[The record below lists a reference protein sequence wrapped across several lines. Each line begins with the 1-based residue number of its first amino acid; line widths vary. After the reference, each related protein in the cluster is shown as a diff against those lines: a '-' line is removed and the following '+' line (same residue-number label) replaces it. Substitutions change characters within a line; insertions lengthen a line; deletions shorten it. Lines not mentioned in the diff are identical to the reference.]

1 MLSCCALL
9 LAKVPLL
16 IMIVVVGFLAWLML
30 AEKERGHR
38 RLRSH
43 SLLSSLLRCF
53 VVYINV
59 WFLLDPRGGGDI
71 HVTCVFRKLW
81 LK

>member
-1 MLSCCALL
+1 MLRFFCLLLSCCALL
-9 LAKVPLL
+9 VAKVPFL

-53 VVYINV
+53 VVYKR
-59 WFLLDPRGGGDI
+59 L
-71 HVTCVFRKLW
+71 VFA
-81 LK
+81 